1 MKAARSREIDCVA
14 VVKLDRFGRSTSHL
28 MHALSELE
36 SAGVRFLAIDQGI
49 DTDQSN
55 PIGRLLRTILAAIA
69 EFERDLI
76 VDRTNAGLQRARR
89 EGRIGGRR
97 KKVFDRSKVK
107 ELSAAGAS
115 MREIAAELK
124 VSPATVCRILES
136 LNPSPREVT

>member
-1 MKAARSREIDCVA
+1 M
-14 VVKLDRFGRSTSHL
+14 
-28 MHALSELE
+28 
-36 SAGVRFLAIDQGI
+36 RFLAIDQGI